1 MVLAGGLLGREDPQL
16 GYSVLDSADFEQV
29 LLGYFVA
36 SLGFSIS
43 VFESSYDQETFGCWV
58 AGLEGVGD

>member
-1 MVLAGGLLGREDPQL
+1 MVLTGGVLGREDPQL
-16 GYSVLDSADFEQV
+16 GYSVLHSADFEQV

-36 SLGFSIS
+36 SLGFSVS
-43 VFESSYDQETFGCWV
+43 VLQGSYDQETFGCWV